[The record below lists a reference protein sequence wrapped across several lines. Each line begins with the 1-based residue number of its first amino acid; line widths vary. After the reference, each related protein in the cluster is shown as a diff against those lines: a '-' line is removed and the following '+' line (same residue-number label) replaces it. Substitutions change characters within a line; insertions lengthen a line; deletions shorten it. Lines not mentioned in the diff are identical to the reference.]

1 MRNQNERNKKPPKK
15 VIPEG
20 TVVFL
25 NKPNITKMAK
35 MIINIYDS
43 NQQEIKTKGE

>member
-1 MRNQNERNKKPPKK
+1 MRNQNERKQEATKK
-15 VIPEG
+15 VIPEE

-25 NKPNITKMAK
+25 NKPNITQMAK

-43 NQQEIKTKGE
+43 NQ

>member
-1 MRNQNERNKKPPKK
+1 MKENKKPPKK

-25 NKPNITKMAK
+25 NKPNITQMNRK
-35 MIINIYDS
+35 
-43 NQQEIKTKGE
+43 